1 MKRKIII
8 TALIV
13 VAATSLAF
21 AQAAPAASP
30 AGNGL
35 DTLGSIRI
43 ASDLY
48 PVRVDVTKIY
58 SHSQGLKVVYRKG
71 GSSFAELFIPSSWF
85 VAGGKAALIHGYGPQ
100 FPYLV
105 VYYSSDGSFSHLKL
119 FAMRNL
125 KDASWGVIDGDP
137 GDRFKVETI
146 KLEF

>member
-1 MKRKIII
+1 MKRKMIIAACI
-8 TALIV
+8 L
-13 VAATSLAF
+13 VATGFMAF
-21 AQAAPAASP
+21 AQGAPAASP

-35 DTLGSIRI
+35 DSSGSIRMT
-43 ASDLY
+43 SDLY

-85 VAGGKAALIHGYGPQ
+85 VPGGKAALMRGYGPEY
-100 FPYLV
+100 PYLV

-119 FAMRNL
+119 YAMRNL
-125 KDASWGVIDGDP
+125 KDATWGVIDGDP
-137 GDRFKVETI
+137 GDRFKVETV

>member
-8 TALIV
+8 
-13 VAATSLAF
+13 AACIMVSAASLAF
-21 AQAAPAASP
+21 SQAAPAAKPS
-30 AGNGL
+30 GNGL
-35 DTLGSIRI
+35 DTSGSIRV
-43 ASDLY
+43 SSELY

-85 VAGGKAALIHGYGPQ
+85 VAGGKAALIRGNGPQ
-100 FPYLV
+100 YPYLV

-119 FAMRNL
+119 FAMRNF
-125 KDASWGVIDGDP
+125 KDATWGVIDGDP
-137 GDRFKVETI
+137 GERFKVETL

>member
-8 TALIV
+8 TACIM
-13 VAATSLAF
+13 VAAASLAF
-21 AQAAPAASP
+21 AQAAPAAGST
-30 AGNGL
+30 GNGL
-35 DTLGSIRI
+35 DTSGSIRMT
-43 ASDLY
+43 SELY

-85 VAGGKAALIHGYGPQ
+85 VAGGKAALIRGYGPQ
-100 FPYLV
+100 YPYLV

-119 FAMRNL
+119 YAMRNY

-137 GDRFKVETI
+137 GDRFKVEAI